1 MTSHVILVLAANA
14 ALLCAGVGFLLLI
27 DAWRHL
33 GRWNRFAVALLTG
46 QALFLMVAPLLL
58 LARLS
63 VSPTIALPLIAA
75 VLVAGLLTSRRRR
88 SSFPSPLLN
97 GKASASAPLATAIVA
112 APLIILAAAAVVQP
126 LYQIDA
132 MLNWVMKAKV
142 IWAGGRHLT
151 GVLDHGFFAR
161 PDLHPQA
168 HLEYPLGLN
177 ALLAW
182 TFHWMG
188 SADIR
193 VMHLQLVL
201 LLAAAVGTW
210 WAILR
215 PVVPDL
221 PLAVALAGLIM
232 MPAVVH
238 HLLTAYADVPLAL
251 VWVTGALMLIRWAAE
266 SHRHQL
272 ALATLLFAA
281 SLAIKQ
287 DGVFYDGAIYVGVA
301 VLLVIRGRRRLLDL
315 GISAAIVALTAVPWQ
330 VYTATHDLGR
340 HDVRPGLG
348 RMQAQADRLLPTF
361 EGILNVFAHP
371 RTTLAA
377 VPLAMLLAI
386 ACVLRRR
393 RTEVVIPFL
402 VSVGLVLVAIVLI
415 YWNSAVTLDAVL
427 IPALGRIMMGLIVL
441 AWLLVP
447 LFAFAAVASDEQYE
461 SWVVSHADRFAG
473 SSDGPRPTLSASPD
487 RP

>member
-14 ALLCAGVGFLLLI
+14 ALLWAGVGFLLLI

-63 VSPTIALPLIAA
+63 VSPTVALPLIAA
-75 VLVAGLLTSRRRR
+75 VLVAGFLTSRRRR
-88 SSFPSPLLN
+88 SSLPSPFLN

-112 APLIILAAAAVVQP
+112 APLIVLAVGAVVQP

-182 TFHWMG
+182 SFHWMG

-210 WAILR
+210 WAMLR

-221 PLAVALAGLIM
+221 PLGVALAGLIM

-266 SHRHQL
+266 SAQTSTRPSDAPL
-272 ALATLLFAA
+272 CGF
-281 SLAIKQ
+281 
-287 DGVFYDGAIYVGVA
+287 VGYQA
-301 VLLVIRGRRRLLDL
+301 GRRLLRRSHLRRSRRPTAHTGTPSTSRPWHL
-315 GISAAIVALTAVPWQ
+315 GGYRRSHGSPVAGVHGYP
-330 VYTATHDLGR
+330 
-340 HDVRPGLG
+340 RPQ
-348 RMQAQADRLLPTF
+348 QARRP
-361 EGILNVFAHP
+361 P
-371 RTTLAA
+371 RTR
-377 VPLAMLLAI
+377 P
-386 ACVLRRR
+386 
-393 RTEVVIPFL
+393 
-402 VSVGLVLVAIVLI
+402 
-415 YWNSAVTLDAVL
+415 N
-427 IPALGRIMMGLIVL
+427 
-441 AWLLVP
+441 
-447 LFAFAAVASDEQYE
+447 
-461 SWVVSHADRFAG
+461 AG
-473 SSDGPRPTLSASPD
+473 TN
-487 RP
+487 